1 MSLGYL
7 HADDELKD
15 QYYELHYR
23 NANREVIPATTLA
36 PPEIVVS
43 EQTDTF
49 FVVTADVSPFYAAG
63 YTQGSLFFRTTTPT
77 AGNVPYIPPEASASF
92 ILPNLEADKIKS
104 VTFSDRA
111 ASGYSGSADK
121 ETHSKVDVRVDFGG
135 AVQETDI
142 AALIGVHDP
151 TATSNEYGYKLT
163 KAFWFEYEYADASI
177 RNSTL
182 YLNAEL
188 KENHLDTPVDGAYY
202 AIFTVTT
209 WQTKGDVT
217 FTPPA
222 NPVRIRA
229 TVNGG
234 LLHAAADPAKTFRDM
249 SGATLAMSI
258 GEFMLNSDVTPLGQ
272 FQTSMRAVSNAPG
285 QELLEFNHASW
296 RSRIT
301 AIETN
306 VAKTETVVTFAVL
319 EGDPAALEVR
329 LGQGTVT
336 DAFGRKNETF
346 PSRTPDSSL
355 SMTVSPVPKKQ
366 FVFAL
371 DFDRYEQNKD
381 QYPYTIPVTVQMR
394 MTDGTTL
401 TPPAPAATNSY
412 GYLTFGDT
420 DWSLTAV
427 LEHGATSEQ
436 RTDVTARFKYVSG
449 AGTETL
455 HLDTRLGIA
464 SLPPRGYSA
473 TSNRLVLRPSL
484 ASGVVSQY
492 SALTPFVGTEISF
505 APSSSAVIERFA
517 ASSTTVEKVTDT
529 NYDFRLTATFPNPAS
544 LSGGATITEN
554 FNMCRSFR
562 ATNDQGQ
569 TLSVAYKPGSTVL
582 SQDAKTVSA
591 VYTVSPP
598 TSSSDPS
605 GATTVPFASDVIR
618 FAYTLRSEFLTVSGD
633 YTFFIVTAETATTL
647 TVAGLA
653 TEIVVIAPTLA
664 YAGPGNQ
671 LLLTLSSTSTIPSS
685 VRNLLLQP
693 LALGIGVVPAAIP
706 LTDLAENP
714 DGTWSCTVTPT
725 RISSETTDPD
735 GANAMLRHYRFAL
748 TSNGSIK
755 DDKGISVQVN
765 PFPTPALLF
774 DPNLNPALT
783 VTKTGDEVFRL
794 QMNFTKCARFPTNLA
809 DVAAQAVTV
818 EVRGSDGSVL
828 PTTNYAYT
836 RAIVG
841 TPSYPNATVDVTFTR
856 CTIQSGS
863 VVFGTASSLF
873 RYPDDGAEQVYGH
886 DTAIVVTHTAIGS
899 ATALFPKPLFPMT
912 ARYTEFVLF
921 EEGEH
926 GEPAGL
932 YINIQ
937 LLDSGTGR
945 TITSFPTAQ
954 TFLSNTIFVTDPTD
968 SDLVSR
974 LSGQYLSVVSSIEDK
989 TFTVFVG
996 AGFFRWIQLRLSD
1009 HTKFPT
1015 FQMTI
1020 TNPASWL
1027 TDSKGFTVANPAY
1040 STVIPSLVVLSDL
1053 VVSFSDYKL
1062 VVFDLL
1068 PEDTEL
1074 SVTVFNADVEWTIVT
1089 LNEGSSTYKQT
1100 ASCRANTTEHAGK
1113 WMIDVPFP
1121 LLPALVSSVLAT
1133 SYTVT
1138 IPADTVTGPYL
1149 PGGAT
1154 GKNVQAFPV
1163 YQKVNVPIPFGTS
1176 PLNGLEFPIF

>member
-1 MSLGYL
+1 MSS
-7 HADDELKD
+7 
-15 QYYELHYR
+15 
-23 NANREVIPATTLA
+23 ATRIGLA
-36 PPEIVVS
+36 
-43 EQTDTF
+43 
-49 FVVTADVSPFYAAG
+49 
-63 YTQGSLFFRTTTPT
+63 
-77 AGNVPYIPPEASASF
+77 
-92 ILPNLEADKIKS
+92 
-104 VTFSDRA
+104 
-111 ASGYSGSADK
+111 
-121 ETHSKVDVRVDFGG
+121 
-135 AVQETDI
+135 
-142 AALIGVHDP
+142 
-151 TATSNEYGYKLT
+151 
-163 KAFWFEYEYADASI
+163 
-177 RNSTL
+177 
-182 YLNAEL
+182 AE
-188 KENHLDTPVDGAYY
+188 
-202 AIFTVTT
+202 
-209 WQTKGDVT
+209 
-217 FTPPA
+217 
-222 NPVRIRA
+222 
-229 TVNGG
+229 
-234 LLHAAADPAKTFRDM
+234 
-249 SGATLAMSI
+249 
-258 GEFMLNSDVTPLGQ
+258 
-272 FQTSMRAVSNAPG
+272 
-285 QELLEFNHASW
+285 
-296 RSRIT
+296 
-301 AIETN
+301 
-306 VAKTETVVTFAVL
+306 
-319 EGDPAALEVR
+319 
-329 LGQGTVT
+329 
-336 DAFGRKNETF
+336 
-346 PSRTPDSSL
+346 
-355 SMTVSPVPKKQ
+355 
-366 FVFAL
+366 
-371 DFDRYEQNKD
+371 
-381 QYPYTIPVTVQMR
+381 
-394 MTDGTTL
+394 
-401 TPPAPAATNSY
+401 
-412 GYLTFGDT
+412 
-420 DWSLTAV
+420 
-427 LEHGATSEQ
+427 
-436 RTDVTARFKYVSG
+436 
-449 AGTETL
+449 
-455 HLDTRLGIA
+455 
-464 SLPPRGYSA
+464 GYSA

-544 LSGGATITEN
+544 LSGNATITEN

-618 FAYTLRSEFLTVSGD
+618 FAYTLQAEFLTVSGD

-647 TVAGLA
+647 TVAGLS

-671 LLLTLSSTSTIPSS
+671 LVLTLSSTSTIPSS

-706 LTDLAENP
+706 LTDLAANP

-725 RISSETTDPD
+725 RFSSETTDPD
-735 GANAMLRHYRFAL
+735 SANAMLQHYRFAL
-748 TSNGSIK
+748 TSNGGIR

-765 PFPTPALLF
+765 PFPTPALLL

-783 VTKTGDEVFRL
+783 VTKTGDEVVRL

-836 RAIVG
+836 CAIVG

-954 TFLSNTIFVTDPTD
+954 TFLSNTAITIYPT
-968 SDLVSR
+968 SAELVSS
-974 LSGQYLSVVSSIEDK
+974 LHDTYMSVVSSNENK
-989 TFTVFVG
+989 TFTVFI
-996 AGFFRWIQLRLSD
+996 AAYFFRQIRTYLPHWETTS
-1009 HTKFPT
+1009 T
-1015 FQMTI
+1015 FQMTM
-1020 TNPASWL
+1020 TDPGTWL
-1027 TDSKGFTVANPAY
+1027 TDSKGFTVTNPAY
-1040 STVIPSLVVLSDL
+1040 GTVIPSPVVLSDL
-1053 VVSFSDYKL
+1053 VVSQSTPQLL
-1062 VVFDLL
+1062 VFTLEPPDDHPAVD
-1068 PEDTEL
+1068 PI
-1074 SVTVFNADVEWTIVT
+1074 AVEVKWTIQI
-1089 LNEGSSTYKQT
+1089 LDAPDHTYELTDVACFKT
-1100 ASCRANTTEHAGK
+1100 ATPHEWK
-1113 WMIDVPFP
+1113 IDIPYP
-1121 LLPALVSSVLAT
+1121 LLPVITTRILNA
-1133 SYTVT
+1133 YYEVT
-1138 IPADTVTGPYL
+1138 IPADTVIGPYL
-1149 PGGAT
+1149 PGAAT

-1163 YQKVNVPIPFGTS
+1163 YTKNNINIEAPFSTGTPPESGDGWYFAGIP
-1176 PLNGLEFPIF
+1176 